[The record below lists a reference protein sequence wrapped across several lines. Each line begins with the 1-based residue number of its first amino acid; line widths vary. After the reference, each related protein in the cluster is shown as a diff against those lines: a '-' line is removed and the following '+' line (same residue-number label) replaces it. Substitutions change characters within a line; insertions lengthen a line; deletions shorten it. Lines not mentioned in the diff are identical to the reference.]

1 MSVKKL
7 LVLSAAGLAGICAS
21 SAMAGGPDTMAAPMA
36 PEYTQSVYLEGAFGY
51 VQTDWANDSNN
62 GVMGATASSLF
73 NPNSHGKGY
82 LTAAAD
88 LGYNFTKN
96 IALEGGYIYLPSTSG
111 GSTSATKN
119 GIQAG
124 GGMTIRSWAA
134 YLAAKLSVAVVENI
148 DLFGKIGVAYRKLN
162 YSLNG
167 SSVGNFT
174 ALTSNGHYWTPI
186 FMTCAEYTWGNWLLG
201 AQYTY
206 LPANNQVNSKN
217 NSFGAPN

>member
-96 IALEGGYIYLPSTSG
+96 IALEGGYIYLPSVSGGMTGTTVGNGAIRITSG
-111 GSTSATKN
+111 GMA
-119 GIQAG
+119 
-124 GGMTIRSWAA
+124 IRSWAA

-148 DLFGKIGVAYRKLN
+148 DLFGKVGVAYRKLN
-162 YSLNG
+162 YSFG
-167 SSVGNFT
+167 GTSTGNFS
-174 ALTSNGHYWTPI
+174 ALTSNGHYWTP
-186 FMTCAEYTWGNWLLG
+186 
-201 AQYTY
+201 
-206 LPANNQVNSKN
+206 
-217 NSFGAPN
+217 